1 MIGLVS
7 ECVHECVVVVY
18 ILHVCH
24 MPYFKHNIQCLY
36 LVSRNLDQKYN
47 VTPIIYIQKN
57 ANIIPVSQRLHLRR
71 GHAAGV
77 PKPPAARG
85 ELRGAV
91 PGAPALAARPQQE
104 PAAGE
109 AQEAYTGVWG
119 FVLGSLGWV
128 Q

>member
-1 MIGLVS
+1 MCALCCCG
-7 ECVHECVVVVY
+7 VHITC
-18 ILHVCH
+18 
-24 MPYFKHNIQCLY
+24 MPYFKHNVQCLY
-36 LVSRNLDQKYN
+36 LVCRNLDQKYN

-57 ANIIPVSQRLHLRR
+57 ANIIPVPQRLHLRR

-77 PKPPAARG
+77 PEPPPARG

-119 FVLGSLGWV
+119 FVLGSVGWV